1 MRKHLIACVFTAMA
15 LRLSAQTPECETFVA
30 EYETWSSETAAS
42 LEKTKGKN
50 LSSKEIEELKMDY
63 EQWAVNIEAFKKN
76 GCPTDI
82 YRERIVKAN
91 LKAKKALGI
100 KDEK

>member
-1 MRKHLIACVFTAMA
+1 MRKYLIACVFATMA
-15 LRLSAQTPECETFVA
+15 FQLPAQNQECETFVT

-42 LEKTKGKN
+42 LDKTKGKN
-50 LSSKEIEELKMDY
+50 LSAKEIEELKMDY

-76 GCPTDI
+76 GCPMEQ

-91 LKAKKALGI
+91 LKAKKALGL